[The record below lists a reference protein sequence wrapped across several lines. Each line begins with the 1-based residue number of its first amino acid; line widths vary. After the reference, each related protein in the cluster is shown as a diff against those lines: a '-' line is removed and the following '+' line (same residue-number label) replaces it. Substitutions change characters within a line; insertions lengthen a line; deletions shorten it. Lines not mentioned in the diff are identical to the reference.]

1 MIWLNLLPPRE
12 KSELKLLRL
21 YLVFK
26 ELVFLLLIGLIAM
39 AIILLL
45 AKHNLQLQLA
55 EVIADTTLTSGVQFS
70 NNEIRT
76 FKAQL
81 ARLQQIQDA
90 DRPWT
95 RGVPRLLDLLPAGIS
110 LDQLAIDS
118 SGSLTIGAIAATRD
132 DLLRLRDRLNESG
145 LVERFDI
152 PLDEL
157 LRRTN
162 ITVALKLKADVGK
175 LLE

>member
-1 MIWLNLLPPRE
+1 MIWLNLLPPSE
-12 KSELKLLRL
+12 KAELKLLRL
-21 YLVFK
+21 YLVLK
-26 ELVFLLLIGLIAM
+26 ELVFLLLVGLIAM

-55 EVIADTTLTSGVQFS
+55 EVIADTALTSGVQLS

-81 ARLQQIQDA
+81 TRLKQIQDA
-90 DRPWT
+90 ERPWT
-95 RGVPRLLDLLPAGIS
+95 RMIPKLLDLLSPGVT
-110 LDQLAIDS
+110 LDELTVDS
-118 SGSLTIGAIAATRD
+118 SGNLTLGAIAATRD

-152 PLDEL
+152 SLDEL

-162 ITVALKLKADVGK
+162 ITVTLKLKADVAK

>member
-12 KSELKLLRL
+12 KTELKLLRL
-21 YLVFK
+21 YLVVK
-26 ELVFLLLIGLIAM
+26 ELIFLLLVGLIAM

-55 EVIADTTLTSGVQFS
+55 EVIADTTLTSGVQLS

-81 ARLQQIQDA
+81 VRLQQIQDSY
-90 DRPWT
+90 RPWT
-95 RGVPRLLDLLPAGIS
+95 RMVPKLLDLLPPGVT
-110 LDQLAIDS
+110 LDELTVDR
-118 SGSLTIGAIAATRD
+118 SGGLVLGAVAATRD
-132 DLLRLRDRLNESG
+132 DLLRLRDRLNASG
-145 LVERFDI
+145 LIEPFDI

-162 ITVALKLKADVGK
+162 INVTLKLKADVTQ
-175 LLE
+175 LVE

>member
-12 KSELKLLRL
+12 RTELRLLRL
-21 YLVFK
+21 YLVLK
-26 ELVFLLLIGLIAM
+26 ELIFLLLVGLIAM

-45 AKHNLQLQLA
+45 AKHNLELQLA
-55 EVIADTTLTSGVQFS
+55 EVIADTTLTSGVQLS

-76 FKAQL
+76 FKTQL
-81 ARLQQIQDA
+81 ARLKQIQDA
-90 DRPWT
+90 ERPWT
-95 RGVPRLLDLLPAGIS
+95 RGIPKLLDLLPPGVT
-110 LDQLAIDS
+110 LNELTVDS
-118 SGSLTIGAIAATRD
+118 GGNLTLGAIAATRD

-152 PLDEL
+152 SLDEL

-162 ITVALKLKADVGK
+162 ITVTLKLKADVAK